1 MTLNLHTGRRAF
13 REKCIFKDYWK
24 SFYFRFELF
33 RFKVVI

>member
-1 MTLNLHTGRRAF
+1 MTVHLLTGRAF
-13 REKCIFKDYWK
+13 IEKCIFMDYWK